1 MIMKKLKFATIGTSW
16 ICEEFID
23 TAKTDDRLILEAVY
37 SRSEDKAI
45 KYMNKHSANR
55 YFTDINKMAADPNI
69 DCVYIASP
77 NSFHV
82 PQSIVFLKNKK
93 HVLCEKPLGSN
104 YNEIKSAFDIAKDNN
119 VLLMEAYK
127 SMMMPNLLYAKELL
141 KELGEIRSVF
151 ATFSK
156 YSSRYD
162 AHKRGE
168 NVNTFKSEF
177 SNGAILDL
185 GIYCLY
191 PILHMFGEPKDVKSF
206 SVKVPGG
213 VDGVGSTIFNYD
225 TFLATI
231 NYSKVSNSFLPCEI
245 CGENA
250 TMIIDKFNIPEK
262 IDLIY
267 RDGSKKHFEIPQRND
282 SMCYEIKEFIDVV
295 LGEKEKPSINTPEIT
310 LLCASICDK
319 IRKMG
324 DIVFPA
330 DIL

>member
-1 MIMKKLKFATIGTSW
+1 MNKVRFATIGTSW
-16 ICEEFID
+16 ICEEFIE
-23 TAKTDDRLILEAVY
+23 TAKTDERFVLEAVY
-37 SRSEDKAI
+37 SRSADKAI
-45 KYMNKHSANR
+45 AYKTKHNANR
-55 YFTDINKMAADPNI
+55 YFTDLETMASDPEI

-82 PQSIVFLKNKK
+82 PQSILFLKHKK

-104 YNEIKSAFDIAKDNN
+104 FNEVKKAFDIAEENN

-127 SMMMPNLLYAKELL
+127 SMMMPNLLHAKNMLS
-141 KELGEIRSVF
+141 ELGEIRSVF

-168 NVNTFKSEF
+168 DVNTFKSEF

-191 PILHMFGEPKDVKSF
+191 PILHMFGAPKEVKSF

-213 VDGVGSTIFNYD
+213 VDGLGATILNYGS
-225 TFLATI
+225 FLATI

-262 IDLIY
+262 IDIIY
-267 RDGSKKHFEIPQRND
+267 RNGEKKHFEVPQRND
-282 SMCYEIKEFIDVV
+282 SMCYEIEEFIDII
-295 LGEKEKPSINTPEIT
+295 LNKKDKPSINTKEIT
-310 LLCASICDK
+310 LLCSSICDE

-330 DIL
+330 DLH

>member
-1 MIMKKLKFATIGTSW
+1 MEKIRFATIGTSW
-16 ICEEFID
+16 ICEEFIE
-23 TAKTDDRLILEAVY
+23 TAKTDQRFVLEAVY
-37 SRSEDKAI
+37 SRSEEKAI
-45 KYMNKHSANR
+45 AYMKKHNANKY
-55 YFTDINKMAADPNI
+55 FINIEQMAKDPDI

-77 NSFHV
+77 NSYHV
-82 PQSIVFLKNKK
+82 PQSILFLNNKK

-104 YNEIKSAFDIAKDNN
+104 YLEIEKAFKVAKENN

-127 SMMMPNLLYAKELL
+127 SMMMPNLLFAKELL
-141 KELGEIRSVF
+141 SELGEIRSVF

-168 NVNTFKSEF
+168 NVNTFKAEF

-191 PILHMFGEPKDVKSF
+191 PILHMFGEPLDVKSF
-206 SVKVPGG
+206 SVKVPDG
-213 VDGVGSTIFNYD
+213 VDGVGSTILNYGS
-225 TFLATI
+225 FLATI
-231 NYSKVSNSFLPCEI
+231 NYSKISNSFLPCEI

-262 IDLIY
+262 IDIIY
-267 RDGSKKHFEIPQRND
+267 RDGTKKHFEVPQRED
-282 SMCYEIKEFIDVV
+282 SMCYEIEEFIDIV
-295 LGEKEKPSINTPEIT
+295 LNIKEHPSINTPEIT
-310 LLCASICDK
+310 LLCSSICDK

>member
-1 MIMKKLKFATIGTSW
+1 MKKFKFATIGTSW
-16 ICEEFID
+16 ICEEFIE
-23 TAKTDDRLILEAVY
+23 TAKTDQRFILEAVY
-37 SRSEDKAI
+37 SRSEEKAI
-45 KYMNKHSANR
+45 SFMKKHKANR
-55 YFTDINKMAADPNI
+55 YFTDLEQMAKDKNI

-77 NSFHV
+77 NSFHI
-82 PQSIVFLKNKK
+82 PQSILFLKNKK

-104 YNEIKSAFDIAKDNN
+104 SNEIKEAFNIAKENN

-127 SMMMPNLLYAKELL
+127 SMMMPNLLLAKDLL
-141 KELGEIRSVF
+141 SELGEIRSVF

-162 AHKRGE
+162 AHKRGDD
-168 NVNTFKSEF
+168 VNTFKAEF

-191 PILHMFGEPKDVKSF
+191 PILHMFGEPLDIKSF

-213 VDGVGSTIFNYD
+213 VDGVGSTILNYGS
-225 TFLATI
+225 FLATI

-262 IDLIY
+262 IEIIY
-267 RDGSKKHFEIPQRND
+267 RDGTKKQYEAPQRKD
-282 SMCYEIKEFIDVV
+282 SMFYEIEEFIDI
-295 LGEKEKPSINTPEIT
+295 LSNKKERPSINTPEIT
-310 LLCASICDK
+310 LLCSSICDK
-319 IRKMG
+319 IRKTG

>member
-1 MIMKKLKFATIGTSW
+1 MSKKIRFATIGTSW
-16 ICEEFID
+16 ICEEFIE
-23 TAKTDDRLILEAVY
+23 TAKTDDRFLLEAVY
-37 SRSEDKAI
+37 SRTEEKA
-45 KYMNKHSANR
+45 KSFCEKHNANR
-55 YFTDINKMAADPNI
+55 YFTNLEEMAKSDNV

-82 PQSIVFLKNKK
+82 NQSILFLSNGK

-104 YNEIKSAFDIAKDNN
+104 YNETKLAFDTARKNG

-127 SMMMPNLLYAKELL
+127 SMMMPNLLFAKELL
-141 KELGEIRSVF
+141 QELGTIRSVF
-151 ATFSK
+151 AVFSK

-168 NVNTFKSEF
+168 NVNTFKAEF

-191 PILHMFGEPKDVKSF
+191 PILNMFGSPKKIKSF
-206 SVKVPGG
+206 SVKVDGG
-213 VDGVGSTIFNYD
+213 VDGVGTTILDYGS
-225 TFLATI
+225 FLATI

-267 RDGSKKHFEIPQRND
+267 RNGEKKHFEIPQRKD
-282 SMCYEIKEFIDVV
+282 SMCYEIEEFLDIVTGV
-295 LGEKEKPSINTPEIT
+295 RSAPTINTEDIT
-310 LLCASICDK
+310 LLCSSICDI
-319 IRKMG
+319 IRNEG
-324 DIVFPA
+324 GIVFPA
-330 DIL
+330 DK

>member
-1 MIMKKLKFATIGTSW
+1 MKKIRFATIGTSW
-16 ICEEFID
+16 ICEEFIE
-23 TAKTDDRLILEAVY
+23 TAKTNDNFILEAVY
-37 SRSEDKAI
+37 SRSEEKA
-45 KYMNKHSANR
+45 KAYTEKHSANR
-55 YFTDINKMAADPNI
+55 YFTDLEKMAKDPNI

-82 PQSIVFLKNKK
+82 PQSILFLSNKK

-104 YNEIKSAFDIAKDNN
+104 YKETEMAFNVAKENG

-127 SMMMPNLLYAKELL
+127 SMIMPNLLFAKELL
-141 KELGEIRSVF
+141 SELGEIRSVF

-162 AHKRGE
+162 AHKNGE
-168 NVNTFKSEF
+168 NVNTFKAEY
-177 SNGAILDL
+177 SNGAIMDL

-191 PILHMFGEPKDVKSF
+191 PILHMFGKPQEIKSF

-213 VDGVGSTIFNYD
+213 VDGLGSTILNYG

-250 TMIIDKFNIPEK
+250 TMIVDKFNIPEK

-267 RDGSKKHFEIPQRND
+267 RNGKKKHYELPQRND
-282 SMCYEIKEFIDVV
+282 SMCYEIDDFINVV
-295 LGEKEKPSINTPEIT
+295 IGKSKTPQINTPEIT
-310 LLCASICDK
+310 LLCSSICDE

-324 DIVFPA
+324 NIIFPA
-330 DIL
+330 DTL